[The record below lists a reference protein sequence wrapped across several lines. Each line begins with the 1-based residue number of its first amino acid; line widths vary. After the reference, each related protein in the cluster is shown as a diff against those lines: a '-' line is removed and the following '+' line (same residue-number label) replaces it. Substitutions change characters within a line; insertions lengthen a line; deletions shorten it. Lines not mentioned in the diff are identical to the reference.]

1 MSVALNMLAVALMVV
16 LPFVRPCNCGDFTLW
31 CQCDANAQAA
41 AKSETEPPRCPH
53 CAKKQSEKNGENAP
67 SPDKHEDA
75 PCKKQLAP
83 ELGNGITADINL
95 AMEAAPPAVA
105 PLFELQSVIAV
116 QPRAERLPIAQPPP
130 TSLLVVRTKFLRI

>member
-31 CQCDANAQAA
+31 CQCEANAQAA
-41 AKSETEPPRCPH
+41 AKAESEPPRCPH
-53 CAKKQSEKNGENAP
+53 CAKKQAENSGEDAP
-67 SPDKHEDA
+67 TPDNHDDA

-83 ELGNGITADINL
+83 ELSNGVTADINL
-95 AMEAAPPAVA
+95 TMEAAPPVVA
-105 PLFELQSVIAV
+105 PLFEMQPVVVFA
-116 QPRAERLPIAQPPP
+116 PRAERLPTAQPPP